1 MNWKEYFEAAAQ
13 KSRGNARLWLR
24 YLNKA
29 IQRDQIY
36 LTHDDIEYLRQ
47 SDRLSYF
54 QRFFLTLAV
63 EEGSKAWEMTVSL
76 SEPAQFSRLKAVSQE
91 LKN

>member
-29 IQRDQIY
+29 IQREQTF
-36 LTHDDIEYLRQ
+36 LTQDDIDYLRQ
-47 SDRLSYF
+47 SEHLSYF

-63 EEGSKAWEMTVSL
+63 GEGSKAWEMTVSL
-76 SEPAQFSRLKAVSQE
+76 SEPAQFSRLKAVAQE

>member
-29 IQRDQIY
+29 IQREQTF
-36 LTHDDIEYLRQ
+36 LTQDDIDYLRQ
-47 SDRLSYF
+47 SEHLSYF

-76 SEPAQFSRLKAVSQE
+76 SEPAQFSLLKAVAQE

>member
-29 IQRDQIY
+29 IQREQTF
-36 LTHDDIEYLRQ
+36 LTQDDIDYLRQ
-47 SDRLSYF
+47 SEHLTYF

-76 SEPAQFSRLKAVSQE
+76 SEPAQFSRLKAVAQE